1 MSQNLPPEDHLDAH
15 LAAVLV
21 HGRQPTRVS
30 IVDYDPRWP
39 DRFADRAAELR
50 RVLGDRARRIEHVG
64 STAVPGLGA
73 KAVIDILV
81 SVDDPD
87 DEPVYLPDLEAAG
100 YDLRVREPGHRCLR
114 SGGPDE
120 AANLHIYAYTDPE
133 IERLVLFRDR
143 LRRNAADRVRYESVK
158 RELARREWPDMN
170 YYAAAKTAV
179 IDAILREG
187 GDGERAR

>member
-39 DRFADRAAELR
+39 DRFADR
-50 RVLGDRARRIEHVG
+50 
-64 STAVPGLGA
+64 
-73 KAVIDILV
+73 
-81 SVDDPD
+81 
-87 DEPVYLPDLEAAG
+87 
-100 YDLRVREPGHRCLR
+100 
-114 SGGPDE
+114 
-120 AANLHIYAYTDPE
+120 
-133 IERLVLFRDR
+133 
-143 LRRNAADRVRYESVK
+143 VRYESVK

-179 IDAILREG
+179 VDAILREG
-187 GDGERAR
+187 SDGERAR

>member
-1 MSQNLPPEDHLDAH
+1 M
-15 LAAVLV
+15 
-21 HGRQPTRVS
+21 
-30 IVDYDPRWP
+30 
-39 DRFADRAAELR
+39 
-50 RVLGDRARRIEHVG
+50 
-64 STAVPGLGA
+64 PGLGA

-87 DEPVYLPDLEAAG
+87 DEPAYLPDLEAAG

-114 SGGPDE
+114 AGGPDE
-120 AANLHIYAYTDPE
+120 AANLHIYADTDPE